1 MRRIWCTHVLPVYF
15 SYVQE
20 HWVILRVI
28 TCFINADSCFKVK
41 LSKQRTVKHEFT
53 PSISTV
59 SMVLMC
65 SSFCENH
72 LKVSGLIVGLM
83 VTPTFDNYC
92 HVII

>member
-1 MRRIWCTHVLPVYF
+1 MNSFP
-15 SYVQE
+15 
-20 HWVILRVI
+20 
-28 TCFINADSCFKVK
+28 
-41 LSKQRTVKHEFT
+41 
-53 PSISTV
+53 TV
-59 SMVLMC
+59 SMGLMC